1 MKEKYVIIITD
12 KDGRED
18 RIKEIIQ
25 ERSNEIYAVV
35 LRSVENVESASK
47 KLKSFCKKHN
57 VLLLTHSNHE
67 NIKYCDGIH
76 LNSKSKSITDIRKE
90 YGSDLIIGYSSHS
103 VDEAKKALSDGANYV
118 FLSPVFNSKY
128 TGVKPIGVEAFNEA
142 VDEIGQ
148 GVFALGGV
156 DKSNF
161 RLLSIK
167 TSGYAASG
175 DFFSL

>member
-18 RIKEIIQ
+18 RIKEVIQ
-25 ERSNEIYAVV
+25 ERSKEIYAVV
-35 LRSVENVESASK
+35 LRSVKNVESASK

-57 VLLLTHSNHE
+57 VLLLAHSNHE

-90 YGSDLIIGYSSHS
+90 CGSELIIGYSSHS
-103 VDEAKKALSDGANYV
+103 VIEAKKAISNGANYV
-118 FLSPVFNSKY
+118 FLSPVFWSKY
-128 TGVKPIGVEAFNEA
+128 DDVEPLGAKAFNRA
-142 VDEIGQ
+142 VSEIGE

-156 DKSNF
+156 HKQNF
-161 RLLSIK
+161 KLLSTN
-167 TSGYAASG
+167 TSGYASIRE
-175 DFFSL
+175 FF